1 MPLFCDVALAV
12 PLDMAFT
19 YAIPPGMEPVVG
31 GRVLVPFRQQRMS
44 GIVVELHDRAP
55 QGIDDFRNDGKEER
69 VRPQGLQPDFLAMP
83 GSAANEVAERVEFE
97 TSAAKA
103 AIENNPL
110 TAALKRC
117 ATPNQIFPAAS
128 KAAPVHKSV
137 PADPPISKAS
147 SNAKAAWIR
156 SVIEALDVAPVLD
169 EQLLKLGRWIAD
181 YYLAPIGEVFRT
193 MLPLVAEFK
202 RTITYR
208 ITDQG
213 HMALHL
219 AGMSGS
225 PARSQRTPDE
235 QLVEFR
241 VLDYLAEREGVREQS
256 LRGATKVSKAL
267 LAGMV
272 RKKWIAREDVSAV
285 RDAVRTIKVAVLLG
299 AEAASEGKIAE
310 ASPPPDGPEA
320 RPHTETQH
328 PQNERSAGDSPAV
341 AGATSPRSS
350 LAKKLNNNQRALI
363 DALAAAGGRLP
374 VETLR
379 DLDVPRTT
387 LATLVRRGLIEIVEE
402 PEDRTAPKLKPRRSP
417 FEFEFS
423 PAQKEAVKQIL
434 ESVGARKFTG
444 MLLHGVTGSGKT
456 AVYLAVMR
464 EVLEQGRSSILL
476 VPEIGLTPAMAA
488 DLIQVFG
495 DEVAILHSGLSD
507 DERAEQW
514 HRIKRGEAR
523 VVVGTRS
530 AVFAPVSDLALVIV
544 DEEQDSSYK
553 QEETPRY
560 HARDVAVMRAKMAG
574 AVVVLGSAT
583 PSLESY
589 YNAKKHKYALLE
601 LPDRV
606 EQRPL
611 PEVEILDMRQEFQET
626 GQEQVISRKL
636 AEEIRE
642 RLEKKEQVMVLL
654 NRRGYSPVVLCRAC
668 GETLQCKN
676 CAVSM
681 THHKRE
687 HKMECHYCGH
697 VAQIPNKC
705 AKCGSEYVYF
715 VGTGSEK
722 LEELLHGMFPQA
734 RIGRLDRDTVRGRED
749 FERAL
754 NALNEGELDML
765 VGTQMIAKGHD
776 VHGVT
781 LVGVVGADHALSLPD
796 FRAAE
801 RTFQLLTQVAGRAGR
816 GNSPGK
822 VVLQTYF
829 PDHYAV
835 QFAARHDFAG
845 FYDKELQFRSWMH
858 YPPYSAI
865 ANVVIRSEKLDEA
878 LAWSG
883 ELGRWFEKTRHEG
896 IRVLGPAAA
905 PILRLKRD
913 YRYHFILKSPSR
925 EKMNA
930 LLRAML
936 KEAAAKKIPRTQ
948 VIVDV
953 DAVWLM

>member
-1 MPLFCDVALAV
+1 MPTFCDVALAV
-12 PLDMAFT
+12 PLDMVFT
-19 YAIPPGMEPVVG
+19 YAIPPGLEPVVG

-44 GIVVELHDRAP
+44 GIVVELHDRPP
-55 QGIDDFRNDGKEER
+55 QVN
-69 VRPQGLQPDFLAMP
+69 
-83 GSAANEVAERVEFE
+83 
-97 TSAAKA
+97 
-103 AIENNPL
+103 
-110 TAALKRC
+110 
-117 ATPNQIFPAAS
+117 AS
-128 KAAPVHKSV
+128 QVK
-137 PADPPISKAS
+137 
-147 SNAKAAWIR
+147 IR
-156 SVIEALDVAPVLD
+156 KVIEAPDLAPVLD
-169 EQLLKLGRWIAD
+169 ERLLKLGKWIAD
-181 YYLAPIGEVFRT
+181 YYLAPMGEVFRT
-193 MLPLVAEFK
+193 MLPLSAEFK
-202 RTITYR
+202 RAVAYH
-208 ITDQG
+208 ITDEG
-213 HMALHL
+213 RMALHL

-225 PARSQRTPDE
+225 PARSKRTPDE

-241 VLDYLAEREGVREQS
+241 VLDYLAEREGVREES
-256 LRGATKVSKAL
+256 LRGTTRVGKAL

-272 RKKWIAREDVSAV
+272 RKKWIVREDVSAA
-285 RDAVRTIKVAVLLG
+285 RDAARVVKVAVLLG
-299 AEAASEGKIAE
+299 AEGAE
-310 ASPPPDGPEA
+310 ASPPLDGPEA
-320 RPHTETQH
+320 RPHT
-328 PQNERSAGDSPAV
+328 NIAR
-341 AGATSPRSS
+341 
-350 LAKKLNNNQRALI
+350 KLNENQRTLVET
-363 DALAAAGGRLP
+363 LAAAGGRVP
-374 VETLR
+374 IEALR
-379 DLDVPRTT
+379 ELDVPRTT
-387 LATLVRRGLIEIVEE
+387 LGTLVRRGLIELVDE
-402 PEDRTAPKLKPRRSP
+402 PQDFTMSVSKLKPRQSP

-423 PAQKEAVKQIL
+423 AAQREALGKIGEAVG
-434 ESVGARKFTG
+434 SRKFG
-444 MLLHGVTGSGKT
+444 GLLLHGITGSGKT
-456 AVYLAVMR
+456 AVYLACMR

-476 VPEIGLTPAMAA
+476 VPEIGLTPAVAA
-488 DLIQVFG
+488 DLHQVFG

-507 DERAEQW
+507 AERAEQW
-514 HRIKRGEAR
+514 HRIRRGEAR
-523 VVVGTRS
+523 VVAGTRS
-530 AVFAPVSDLALVIV
+530 AVFAPVSDLALIIV

-589 YNAKKHKYALLE
+589 YNAKKNKYALVE

-606 EQRPL
+606 EMRPL
-611 PEVEILDMRQEFQET
+611 PEVEIVDMRQEFQET

-636 AEEIRE
+636 AEEIHE

-668 GETLQCKN
+668 GKTLQCKN

-687 HKMECHYCGH
+687 RKMECHYCGH
-697 VAQIPNKC
+697 VAHIPDKC
-705 AKCGSEYVYF
+705 AHCGSEYVYF

-722 LEELLHGMFPQA
+722 LEELLHGMFPKA

-749 FERAL
+749 FEHAL
-754 NALNEGELDML
+754 NALNEGALDML

-776 VHGVT
+776 IHGVT
-781 LVGVVGADHALSLPD
+781 LVGVVGADMALGLPD

-816 GNSPGK
+816 GQSPGK

-829 PDHYAV
+829 QEHYAV

-845 FYDKELQFRSWMH
+845 FYEKELQFRAWMH

-865 ANVVIRSEKLDEA
+865 ANVLIRSENLDDA
-878 LAWSG
+878 LTWSG
-883 ELGRWFEKTRHEG
+883 ELGRWFEKTWHEG

-905 PILRLKRD
+905 PITRLKRD

-936 KEAAAKKIPRTQ
+936 AEAAARKIPRTQ

-953 DAVWLM
+953 DAMWLM

>member
-12 PLDMAFT
+12 PLDMVFT

-31 GRVLVPFRQQRMS
+31 GRVLVPFRKQRLS
-44 GIVVELHDRAP
+44 GIVVELHDRPP
-55 QGIDDFRNDGKEER
+55 QVK
-69 VRPQGLQPDFLAMP
+69 
-83 GSAANEVAERVEFE
+83 SH
-97 TSAAKA
+97 
-103 AIENNPL
+103 
-110 TAALKRC
+110 
-117 ATPNQIFPAAS
+117 QI
-128 KAAPVHKSV
+128 KK
-137 PADPPISKAS
+137 
-147 SNAKAAWIR
+147 
-156 SVIEALDVAPVLD
+156 VIEALDLSPVLD
-169 EQLLKLGRWIAD
+169 EQLLKLGKWIAD

-193 MLPLVAEFK
+193 MLPLSAEFK
-202 RTITYR
+202 RAVEYR
-208 ITDQG
+208 ITDEG
-213 HMALHL
+213 RMALHL

-225 PARSQRTPDE
+225 PARSKRTPE
-235 QLVEFR
+235 QQLVEFR
-241 VLDYLAEREGVREQS
+241 VLDYLAERESVREES
-256 LRGATKVSKAL
+256 LRGATRVAKAL
-267 LAGMV
+267 LSGMV
-272 RKKWIAREDVSAV
+272 RKKWIAREDVSAA
-285 RDAVRTIKVAVLLG
+285 RDAARLVKVAVLLA
-299 AEAASEGKIAE
+299 AEAAE
-310 ASPPPDGPEA
+310 ASPPLDGRGA
-320 RPHTETQH
+320 RPHT
-328 PQNERSAGDSPAV
+328 NPA
-341 AGATSPRSS
+341 TPT
-350 LAKKLNNNQRALI
+350 AKKLNENQRTLI
-363 DALAAAGGRLP
+363 ETLATSGGRAP
-374 VETLR
+374 VEALR
-379 DLDVPRTT
+379 SLDIPRTT
-387 LATLVRRGLIEIVEE
+387 LGTLVRRGMIELLDE
-402 PEDRTAPKLKPRRSP
+402 PQAGINPPKLKPRQSP

-423 PAQKEAVKQIL
+423 AAQKEALGKIGEAVKSREFSGL
-434 ESVGARKFTG
+434 
-444 MLLHGVTGSGKT
+444 LLHGITGSGKT
-456 AVYLAVMR
+456 AVYLACMR
-464 EVLEQGRSSILL
+464 EVLDQGRSSILL
-476 VPEIGLTPAMAA
+476 VPEIGLTPAVAA
-488 DLIQVFG
+488 DLHQVFG
-495 DEVAILHSGLSD
+495 DEVAILHSGLSNA
-507 DERAEQW
+507 ERAEQW
-514 HRIKRGEAR
+514 HRIRRGEAR
-523 VVVGTRS
+523 VVAGTRS

-589 YNAKKHKYALLE
+589 YNAKKNKYALVE

-606 EQRPL
+606 ERRPL
-611 PEVEILDMRQEFQET
+611 PEVEIVDMRQEFQET

-668 GETLQCKN
+668 GKTLQCKN

-687 HKMECHYCGH
+687 RKMECHYCGH
-697 VAQIPNKC
+697 VEHIPDQC
-705 AKCGSEYVYF
+705 AHCGSEYVYF

-749 FERAL
+749 FEHAL
-754 NALNEGELDML
+754 NALNEGALDML

-776 VHGVT
+776 IHGVT
-781 LVGVVGADHALSLPD
+781 LVGVIGADMALGLPD

-816 GNSPGK
+816 GQSPGK

-829 PDHYAV
+829 QEHYAV

-845 FYDKELQFRSWMH
+845 FYEKELQFRAWMH

-865 ANVVIRSEKLDEA
+865 ANVLIRSEKLDDA
-878 LAWSG
+878 LTWSG

-905 PILRLKRD
+905 PITRLKRD

-936 KEAAAKKIPRTQ
+936 AEAAARKIPRTQ

>member
-1 MPLFCDVALAV
+1 MPHFCDVAVAV
-12 PLDMAFT
+12 PLDMVFT
-19 YAIPPGMEPVVG
+19 YAIPPGIEPVVG

-44 GIVVELHDRAP
+44 GIVVELHDRPP
-55 QGIDDFRNDGKEER
+55 QVK
-69 VRPQGLQPDFLAMP
+69 
-83 GSAANEVAERVEFE
+83 
-97 TSAAKA
+97 TK
-103 AIENNPL
+103 
-110 TAALKRC
+110 K
-117 ATPNQIFPAAS
+117 
-128 KAAPVHKSV
+128 
-137 PADPPISKAS
+137 
-147 SNAKAAWIR
+147 
-156 SVIEALDVAPVLD
+156 VIEALDLSPVLD
-169 EQLLKLGRWIAD
+169 EQLLKLGKWIAD
-181 YYLAPIGEVFRT
+181 YYLAPLGEVFRT
-193 MLPLVAEFK
+193 MLPLSAEFK
-202 RTITYR
+202 RAVNYR
-208 ITDQG
+208 ITDEG
-213 HMALHL
+213 RMALHL

-225 PARSQRTPDE
+225 PARSKRAPEQ

-241 VLDYLAEREGVREQS
+241 VLDYLAERESVREER
-256 LRGATKVSKAL
+256 LRGTTRAAKAL
-267 LAGMV
+267 LTGMA
-272 RKKWIAREDVSAV
+272 RKKWIAREDVSAAQ
-285 RDAVRTIKVAVLLG
+285 DAARLVKVAVL
-299 AEAASEGKIAE
+299 
-310 ASPPPDGPEA
+310 
-320 RPHTETQH
+320 
-328 PQNERSAGDSPAV
+328 RSAE
-341 AGATSPRSS
+341 TST
-350 LAKKLNNNQRALI
+350 KKLNENQRTLVET
-363 DALAAAGGRLP
+363 LAAAGGRVL
-374 VETLR
+374 VEALR
-379 DLDVPRTT
+379 SLDVPRTT
-387 LATLVRRGLIEIVEE
+387 LSTLVRRGLIELVEE
-402 PEDRTAPKLKPRRSP
+402 PQDLTTPKLKPRQSP

-423 PAQKEAVKQIL
+423 AAQKNARTKIGEAVA
-434 ESVGARKFTG
+434 SHKFAG
-444 MLLHGVTGSGKT
+444 LLLHGITGSGKT
-456 AVYLAVMR
+456 AVYLACMR

-476 VPEIGLTPAMAA
+476 VPEIGLTPAVAA
-488 DLIQVFG
+488 DLHQVFG
-495 DEVAILHSGLSD
+495 DQVAILHSGLSNA
-507 DERAEQW
+507 ERAEQW
-514 HRIKRGEAR
+514 HRIRRGEAR
-523 VVVGTRS
+523 VVAGTRS
-530 AVFAPVSDLALVIV
+530 AVFAPVSDLALIIV

-560 HARDVAVMRAKMAG
+560 NARDVAVMRAKMAG

-589 YNAKKHKYALLE
+589 YNAKKNKYTLVE

-611 PEVEILDMRQEFQET
+611 PEVEIVDMRQEFQET

-636 AEEIRE
+636 ADEIRE

-668 GETLQCKN
+668 GKTLQCQN

-687 HKMECHYCGH
+687 RKMECHYCGH
-697 VAQIPNKC
+697 VARIPDKC
-705 AKCGSEYVYF
+705 AHCGSEYVYF

-749 FERAL
+749 FEHAL
-754 NALNEGELDML
+754 NALNEGALDML

-776 VHGVT
+776 IHGVT
-781 LVGVVGADHALSLPD
+781 LVGVVGADMALGLPD

-816 GNSPGK
+816 GQTPGK
-822 VVLQTYF
+822 VILQTYF
-829 PDHYAV
+829 QDHYAV

-845 FYDKELQFRSWMH
+845 FYEKELQFRAWMH

-865 ANVVIRSEKLDEA
+865 ANVLIRSEKLDEA
-878 LAWSG
+878 LTWSG
-883 ELGRWFEKTRHEG
+883 ELGRWFEKTKHEG

-905 PILRLKRD
+905 PITRLKRD

-936 KEAAAKKIPRTQ
+936 AEAAARKIPRTQ